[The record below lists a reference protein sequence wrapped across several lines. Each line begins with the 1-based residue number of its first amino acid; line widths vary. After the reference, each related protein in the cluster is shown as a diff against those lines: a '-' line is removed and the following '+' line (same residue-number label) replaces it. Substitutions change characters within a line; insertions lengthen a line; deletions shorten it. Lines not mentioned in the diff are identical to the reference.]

1 MQSNYLVINCRFLTQ
16 NITGV
21 QRFAIEI
28 ARQLNKLYVG
38 NIKFVS
44 PKNIIHLDLAK
55 ELNVNVIGNKT
66 GHLWE
71 QIDLPRHLKSI
82 ESPLLLN
89 LANTAPLF
97 YKNKIIT
104 VYDLAFHHH
113 PKWFSKKFVLVY
125 NFLIPRICSN
135 SKHIFTDSEY
145 VKNDISR
152 SYNIKNEK
160 ITTIYGSY
168 SEIFK
173 CNSNPKENLILAV
186 GSIDPRKN
194 LLALIS
200 IFKEI
205 KNIKLMIV
213 GQENKVFSSL
223 GIKKLPDNIVFT
235 GYVDDIEL
243 VDLYNKASIFIYP
256 SFFEGFGIPPLEAQ
270 ACGTPVICSNTT
282 SLPEVGKDSV
292 VYCDPYNLKDIRIK
306 IELVLNDKALQNE
319 LRQKGFENI
328 KRFSWEQSAIKMI
341 KIIGELK

>member
-1 MQSNYLVINCRFLTQ
+1 MQSNNLVINCRFLTQ

-28 ARQLNKLYVG
+28 AKQLKKLYVG
-38 NIKFVS
+38 NIQFVS
-44 PKNIIHLDLAK
+44 PKYIIHNDLAK
-55 ELNVNVIGNKT
+55 ELNVKIIGNKT

-71 QIDLPRHLKSI
+71 QIDLPRYLKSI

-104 VYDLAFHHH
+104 VYDLAFYHH
-113 PKWFSKKFVLVY
+113 PKWFSKKFVLGY
-125 NFLIPRICSN
+125 NFLIPRICNN

-173 CNSNPKENLILAV
+173 YNSNQKENLILAV

-205 KNIKLMIV
+205 KNVKLMIV

-223 GIKKLPDNIVFT
+223 GIKNLPDNIVFT

-243 VDLYNKASIFIYP
+243 VNLYNKASIFIYP

-292 VYCDPYNLKDIRIK
+292 VYCDPYDLKDIREK
-306 IELVLNDKALQNE
+306 IELVLNDKTLQNE

-328 KRFSWEQSAIKMI
+328 KRFSWEDSANKMI
-341 KIIGELK
+341 KIIEELK

>member
-1 MQSNYLVINCRFLTQ
+1 MKSKILVVNSRFLTQ

-28 ARQLNKLYVG
+28 AKQLKVLYPSG
-38 NIKFVS
+38 IQFIS
-44 PKNIIHLDLAK
+44 PKNIIHIDLAE
-55 ELNVNVIGNKT
+55 ELDVKIIGNRT

-71 QIDLPRHLKSI
+71 QIDLPRYLKSI
-82 ESPLLLN
+82 DSPLLLN

-104 VYDLAFHHH
+104 VYDLAFHHY
-113 PKWFSKKFVLVY
+113 PKWFSKKFVLAY
-125 NFLIPRICSN
+125 NFLIPRICKN

-145 VKNDISR
+145 VRKDISK
-152 SYNIKNEK
+152 SYSIDSTK

-173 CNSNPKENLILAV
+173 CNSNQKESLILAV

-194 LLALIS
+194 LLALIN
-200 IFKEI
+200 IFKDI
-205 KNIKLMIV
+205 RDVKLMIV
-213 GQENKVFSSL
+213 GQENRVFSSL
-223 GIKKLPDNIVFT
+223 GIKDLPDNIVFT

-243 VDLYNKASIFIYP
+243 VNLYNKASLFVYP

-270 ACGTPVICSNTT
+270 ACGTPVVCSNTT

-292 VYCDPYNLKDIRIK
+292 IYCDPYDLKDIREK
-306 IELVLNDKALQNE
+306 IELVLNDKDLQNQ
-319 LRQKGFENI
+319 LREKGFENI
-328 KRFSWEQSAIKMI
+328 KRFNWKRSANKMI
-341 KIIGELK
+341 KIIEELK